1 MKSDWIFSILIEES
15 SKDTETAFQSTT
27 KNVVLSN
34 GVITPFKKIKP
45 PGNLFTTV
53 A

>member
-34 GVITPFKKIKP
+34 GLMTPLRKIEP
-45 PGNLFTTV
+45 PGNSSTSV